1 MHRFVGKAALRNNS
15 TKIMNFCPEKSG
27 RWTTCA
33 LMSLRIMK
41 LIVLILTSIGIV
53 QASATGYAQKVT
65 LSMEKTPLS
74 QVFKEIRKQTGYD
87 FFYTDDMLNTSKPV
101 TIHVKDLELP
111 AVLNKCLVNQPLAY
125 SIENNIILIHAKPIT
140 SEPAPPRMVTGM
152 VMDEHNN
159 YLPGVTIKV
168 KGDLQRVT
176 LTNEKGSFTIII
188 PDEKAVLQFSSVG
201 FVSREVPVTG
211 STGPLKV
218 VLRADIG
225 DLDQVQ
231 VIAYGS
237 TTKRFNTGD
246 VTTIT
251 AKDIAKNPVNNVLEA
266 LQGKIPGLFIQ
277 QVTGQPGGAFSL
289 RLRNAANFSSTAP
302 PPLIVVDGVTY
313 PGAKLPMETNTLYGT
328 GNFLQ
333 GGNGLNFLNPNDIES
348 ISVLKDADATS
359 LYGAEGAYGVVL
371 ITTKKAKPGPA
382 TLNVNVYDGVSMLG
396 QHVKPMHTAQ
406 YLMLRREALK
416 NDGSTVGDGDPDL
429 NGTYPLDRDNDYQ
442 KEMLG
447 SLAQTANLN
456 VTYGG
461 GTQTTSY
468 MVSGSLRKTGN
479 IQIHKG
485 SMVDGSM
492 HFSINTNTK
501 DNKFSYAVSGSYLSN
516 VNDMVPIDF
525 SSVAVFTPPNAP
537 SPFLPDGSV
546 NWDSP
551 NNAVAADINRTYRNV
566 TNNLLGNTNLSYRP
580 FKHVALR
587 INLGYSNIN
596 GQQLMGYPTT
606 AMPPTKVD
614 AAANTYSSFHHF
626 QTRNVTLEP
635 YAEYNNNFWQK
646 GEFSFKVGGKLDNNL
661 STVDEI
667 SGKGFPSDALLSN
680 PSVATTVSTV
690 YRQTPYRDIGMYAIM
705 KYIWD
710 QKYIINLNGR
720 RDGST
725 RFGPGK
731 KFGTFG
737 SVAAAWIFSEEPFIK
752 YNLLFLS
759 YGKLRASTGIIG
771 GDAVGDFAYLSK
783 YVAGSG
789 TYSGKTTLSPGS
801 LANPDL
807 SWEHNRNTEVGLELG
822 FFKDRVHVEGNY
834 YRNIASN
841 QLISIPLST
850 VTGFGGFPV
859 NTDAVIRTSG
869 WEMSVGTNNIRKK
882 NFSWTTRF
890 NMSIPTSK
898 LVKLPT
904 YRNLG
909 INYVLDKPVTGIK
922 VFNYAGVNPETGYF
936 SYINAKGEKADY
948 QAMELSDADKTQ
960 FIDLAPKYYGGIE
973 NTFTYKR
980 LSLDFSFVFTKR
992 TAMNGLA
999 QNGFAVGYAGLNGP
1013 TYWLDRWQKPGDIT
1027 DVPRMSATIM
1037 NLINFSQVY
1046 VNSSG
1051 AYSDATY
1058 ARLQNASIRYSFA
1071 STVVSKLHVKELSM
1085 YVQAQNLF
1093 TISNLGGLDPENLSL
1108 SVIPP
1113 MRVITAGLNVSF

>member
-1 MHRFVGKAALRNNS
+1 
-15 TKIMNFCPEKSG
+15 
-27 RWTTCA
+27 
-33 LMSLRIMK
+33 MK
-41 LIVLILTSIGIV
+41 LIVLILTTIGIV
-53 QASATGYAQKVT
+53 QASASSYAQRVT
-65 LSMEKTPLS
+65 LNMEKTPLS
-74 QVFKEIRKQTGYD
+74 QVFREIRKQTGYD
-87 FFYTDDMLNTSKPV
+87 FFYTDDMLSSSKPV
-101 TIHVKDLELP
+101 TVHVKDLDL
-111 AVLNKCLVNQPLAY
+111 AAALGKCLANQPLTY
-125 SIENNIILIHAKPIT
+125 SIENNIILIHAKPAIT
-140 SEPAPPRMVTGM
+140 EPVPPRVVTGS
-152 VMDEHNN
+152 VIDEHSN
-159 YLPGVTIKV
+159 YLPGVTVKV

-176 LTNEKGSFTIII
+176 LTNEKGSFTIVV
-188 PDEKAVLQFSSVG
+188 PDEKAILQFSSVG
-201 FVSREVPVTG
+201 FVSREVPVTAG
-211 STGPLKV
+211 TGPLKV
-218 VLRADIG
+218 VLRVDVG

-251 AKDIAKNPVNNVLEA
+251 AKDIQKNPVNNVLEA

-302 PPLIVVDGVTY
+302 PPLVVVDGVTY
-313 PGAKLPMETNTLYGT
+313 PGAKLPMETNTEFGT

-333 GGNGLNFLNPNDIES
+333 GGNGLNYLNPNDIES

-359 LYGAEGAYGVVL
+359 LYGAEGAYGVIL
-371 ITTKKAKPGPA
+371 ITTKKAKAGAP
-382 TLNVNVYDGVSMLG
+382 TLNLNVYDGVSMLG
-396 QHVKPMHTAQ
+396 QHVKPMNTAQ

-416 NDGSTVGDGDPDL
+416 NDGATVGDGDLDL
-429 NGTYPLDRDNDYQ
+429 NGTYPLDRDNNYQ
-442 KEMLG
+442 KQLLG
-447 SLAQTANLN
+447 KLAQTANVNLS
-456 VTYGG
+456 YGG
-461 GTQTTSY
+461 GTQTSSY
-468 MVSGSLRKTGN
+468 MVSGSIRKTGN
-479 IQIHKG
+479 IQLHKG
-485 SMVDGSM
+485 SMLDGSL

-501 DNKFSYAVSGSYLSN
+501 DNKFSYAISGTYLSS
-516 VNDMVPIDF
+516 VNKMVPTDF
-525 SSVAVFTPPNAP
+525 SALAVMTPPNAP
-537 SPFLPDGSV
+537 PPFLPDGSV
-546 NWDSP
+546 NWENPAS
-551 NNAVAADINRTYRNV
+551 AVAADINRTYRNV

-580 FKHVALR
+580 FNHVALR
-587 INLGYSNIN
+587 VNLGYSNIN

-606 AMPPTKVD
+606 AMAPTKVD
-614 AAANTYSSFHHF
+614 AASQTYSSFHHF

-667 SGKGFPSDALLSN
+667 SGKGFASDALLSN
-680 PSVATTVSTV
+680 PSVATLVTSS

-705 KYIWD
+705 KFIWD

-737 SVAAAWIFSEEPFIK
+737 SVAAAWIFSEESFIK
-752 YNLLFLS
+752 YNLPFLS

-783 YVAGSG
+783 YTAGSG
-789 TYSGKTTLSPGS
+789 TYAGSTTLYPGS
-801 LANPDL
+801 LANPNL

-834 YRNIASN
+834 YRNVASN
-841 QLISIPLST
+841 QLINIPLST
-850 VTGFGGFPV
+850 VTGFGSFPV

-869 WEMSVGTNNIRKK
+869 WEMSLSTNNIRRKDF
-882 NFSWTTRF
+882 NWTTRF
-890 NMSIPTSK
+890 NISIPTSK

-909 INYVLDKPVTGIK
+909 RNYVLGKPVTGIK
-922 VFNYAGVNPETGYF
+922 LFNYAGVNPETGYF
-936 SYINAKGEKADY
+936 SYVNAKGEKADY
-948 QAMELSDADKTQ
+948 QVLELADEDKTE
-960 FIDLAPKYYGGIE
+960 FVDLAPKYYGGIE
-973 NTFTYKR
+973 NTFTYKH

-992 TAMNGLA
+992 TALNGLA
-999 QNGFAVGYAGLNGP
+999 QNGFAVGYYGLNGP
-1013 TYWLDRWQKPGDIT
+1013 TYWLNRWQKPGDVT
-1027 DVPRMSATIM
+1027 DIPRMSAGIM
-1037 NLINFSQVY
+1037 NLINFSQLFV
-1046 VNSSG
+1046 SSTG

-1058 ARLQNASIRYSFA
+1058 ARLQNVSIRYGFTEA
-1071 STVVSKLHVKELSM
+1071 IVSKLHVKDLSV

>member
-1 MHRFVGKAALRNNS
+1 
-15 TKIMNFCPEKSG
+15 
-27 RWTTCA
+27 
-33 LMSLRIMK
+33 MK
-41 LIVLILTSIGIV
+41 LIVLILTTIGIV
-53 QASATGYAQKVT
+53 QASASGYAQRVT
-65 LSMEKTPLS
+65 LNMEKTPLS
-74 QVFKEIRKQTGYD
+74 QVFREIRKQTGYD
-87 FFYTDDMLNTSKPV
+87 FFYTDDMLNSSKPV
-101 TIHVKDLELP
+101 TVHVKDLDL
-111 AVLNKCLVNQPLAY
+111 AAALSKCLVNQPLTY
-125 SIENNIILIHAKPIT
+125 SIENNIILIHAKPTIT
-140 SEPAPPRMVTGM
+140 EPVPPRVVTGL
-152 VMDEHNN
+152 VVDEHSN
-159 YLPGVTIKV
+159 YLPGVTVKV

-176 LTNEKGSFTIII
+176 LTNEKGNFTIVV
-188 PDEKAVLQFSSVG
+188 PDEKAILQFSSVG
-201 FVSREVPVTG
+201 FVSREVSVTAG
-211 STGPLKV
+211 PGPLKV
-218 VLRADIG
+218 VLRVDVG

-251 AKDIAKNPVNNVLEA
+251 AKDIQKNPVNNVLEA

-302 PPLIVVDGVTY
+302 PPLVVVDGVTY
-313 PGAKLPMETNTLYGT
+313 PGAKLPMETNTQFGT

-333 GGNGLNFLNPNDIES
+333 GGNGLNYLNPNDIES

-359 LYGAEGAYGVVL
+359 LYGAEGAYGVIL
-371 ITTKKAKPGPA
+371 ITTKKAKAGAP
-382 TLNVNVYDGVSMLG
+382 TLNLNVYDGVSMLG
-396 QHVKPMHTAQ
+396 QHVKPMNTAQ

-416 NDGSTVGDGDPDL
+416 NDGATVGDGDLDL

-442 KEMLG
+442 KLLLG
-447 SLAQTANLN
+447 KLAQTANVNLS
-456 VTYGG
+456 YGG
-461 GTQTTSY
+461 GTQTSSY
-468 MVSGSLRKTGN
+468 MVSGSIRKTGN
-479 IQIHKG
+479 IQLHKG
-485 SMVDGSM
+485 SMLDGSL

-501 DNKFSYAVSGSYLSN
+501 DNKFSYALSGTYLSS
-516 VNDMVPIDF
+516 VNKMVPTDF
-525 SSVAVFTPPNAP
+525 SALAVMTPPNAP
-537 SPFLPDGSV
+537 PPFLPDGSV
-546 NWDSP
+546 NWENP
-551 NNAVAADINRTYRNV
+551 AAAVAADINRTYRNV

-580 FKHVALR
+580 FNHVALR
-587 INLGYSNIN
+587 VNLGYSNIS

-606 AMPPTKVD
+606 AMAPTKVD
-614 AAANTYSSFHHF
+614 AASQTFSSFHHF

-667 SGKGFPSDALLSN
+667 SGTGFASDALLSN
-680 PSVATTVSTV
+680 PSVATLVTSS

-705 KYIWD
+705 KFIWD

-737 SVAAAWIFSEEPFIK
+737 SVAAAWIFSEESFIK
-752 YNLLFLS
+752 YNLPFLS
-759 YGKLRASTGIIG
+759 YGKLRASIGIIG

-783 YVAGSG
+783 YTAGSG
-789 TYSGKTTLSPGS
+789 TYAGSTTLYPGS
-801 LANPDL
+801 LANPNL

-834 YRNIASN
+834 YRNVASN
-841 QLISIPLST
+841 QLINIPLST
-850 VTGFGGFPV
+850 VTGFGSFPV

-869 WEMSVGTNNIRKK
+869 WEMSLSTNNIRRKDF
-882 NFSWTTRF
+882 NWTTRF
-890 NMSIPTSK
+890 NISIPTSK

-909 INYVLDKPVTGIK
+909 RNYVLGKPVTGIK
-922 VFNYAGVNPETGYF
+922 LFNYAGVNPETGYF
-936 SYINAKGEKADY
+936 SYVNAKGEKADY
-948 QAMELSDADKTQ
+948 QVLELADEDKTE
-960 FIDLAPKYYGGIE
+960 FVDLAPKYYGGIE

-992 TAMNGLA
+992 TALNGLA
-999 QNGFAVGYAGLNGP
+999 QNGFAVGYYGLNGP
-1013 TYWLDRWQKPGDIT
+1013 TYWLNRWQKPGDVT
-1027 DVPRMSATIM
+1027 DIPRMSAGIM
-1037 NLINFSQVY
+1037 NLINFSQLFV
-1046 VNSSG
+1046 SSTG

-1058 ARLQNASIRYSFA
+1058 ARLQNVSIRYGFTEA
-1071 STVVSKLHVKELSM
+1071 IVSKLHVKDLSV

>member
-1 MHRFVGKAALRNNS
+1 
-15 TKIMNFCPEKSG
+15 MNFCPEKSG
-27 RWTTCA
+27 RWKTCA

-41 LIVLILTSIGIV
+41 LIVLILTTIGIV
-53 QASATGYAQKVT
+53 QASATSYAQKVT
-65 LSMEKTPLS
+65 LNMEKTPLS

-87 FFYTDDMLNTSKPV
+87 FFYTDDILNTSKPV
-101 TIHVKDLELP
+101 TIHVKDLDLP
-111 AVLNKCLVNQPLAY
+111 AVLSKCLANQPLTY
-125 SIENNIILIHAKPIT
+125 SIENSIILIHAKPVT
-140 SEPAPPRMVTGM
+140 REPAPPGIVTGT
-152 VMDEHNN
+152 VTDEHNN
-159 YLPGVTIKV
+159 SLAGVTVKV
-168 KGDLQRVT
+168 KGELQRMT
-176 LTNEKGSFTIII
+176 LTNEKGTFSLIV
-188 PDEKAVLQFSSVG
+188 PDGKAILQFSYVG
-201 FVSREVPVTG
+201 FVSREIAVARITE
-211 STGPLKV
+211 PLKV
-218 VLRADIG
+218 VLRVDIG

-266 LQGKIPGLFIQ
+266 LQGKVPGLFIQ

-396 QHVKPMHTAQ
+396 QHVKPMNTAQ
-406 YLMLRREALK
+406 YLTLRREALK
-416 NDGSTVGDGDPDL
+416 NDGSTVGAGDPDL

-479 IQIHKG
+479 IQVHKG

-501 DNKFSYAVSGSYLSN
+501 DNKFSYAISGTYLSS

-537 SPFLPDGSV
+537 PPFLPDGTV
-546 NWDSP
+546 NWENP
-551 NNAVAADINRTYRNV
+551 NSAVAADINRTYRNV
-566 TNNLLGNTNLSYRP
+566 TNNLLANTNLIYRP

-587 INLGYSNIN
+587 MNLGYSNIN

-606 AMPPTKVD
+606 AMPPNKVD
-614 AAANTYSSFHHF
+614 AAASTYSSFHHF

-635 YAEYNNNFWQK
+635 YAEYNNSFWQK
-646 GEFSFKVGGKLDNNL
+646 GEFSFKIGGKLDNNL

-667 SGKGFPSDALLSN
+667 SGQGFPSDALLSN
-680 PSVATTVSTV
+680 PSVATSVSTV

-752 YNLLFLS
+752 YNLPFLS
-759 YGKLRASTGIIG
+759 YGKMRASTGIIG

-789 TYSGKTTLSPGS
+789 TYAGKTTLNPGS
-801 LANPDL
+801 LANPAL

-841 QLISIPLST
+841 QLMNIPLST
-850 VTGFGGFPV
+850 VTGFGGYPV

-869 WEMSVGTNNIRKK
+869 WEMSVSTNNIRKK
-882 NFSWTTRF
+882 NFNWTTRF
-890 NMSIPTSK
+890 NISIPTSK

-909 INYVLDKPVTGIK
+909 INYVLDKPVTGIRL
-922 VFNYAGVNPETGYF
+922 FNYAGVNPETGYF
-936 SYINAKGEKADY
+936 SYVNAKGEKADY
-948 QAMELSDADKTQ
+948 QAMELTDADKTQ
-960 FIDLAPKYYGGIE
+960 FVDLAPKYYGGIE
-973 NTFTYKR
+973 NTFTYKH

-999 QNGFAVGYAGLNGP
+999 QNGFAVGYYGLNGP

-1027 DVPRMSATIM
+1027 EVPRMSASIM
-1037 NLINFSQVY
+1037 NLINFSQLY

-1058 ARLQNASIRYSFA
+1058 ARLQNVSIRYNFTGA
-1071 STVVSKLHVKELSM
+1071 VISKLHVKDLSV
-1085 YVQAQNLF
+1085 YVQGQNLF

-1113 MRVITAGLNVSF
+1113 MRVITGGLNVSF